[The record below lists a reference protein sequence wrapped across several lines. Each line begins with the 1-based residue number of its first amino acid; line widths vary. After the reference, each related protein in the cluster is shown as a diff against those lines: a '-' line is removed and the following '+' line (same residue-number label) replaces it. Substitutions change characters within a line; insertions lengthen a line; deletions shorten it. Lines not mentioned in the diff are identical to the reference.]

1 MHTRRVDASV
11 PFENLQCLPDG
22 DHSIA
27 SRNSSKLIRSHL
39 AFQERHIPEGLHK
52 PAPQLAWRLPDA
64 PCHYSYCAAAAAIL
78 PVPVPSLH
86 APPSRNPI
94 HNPVS
99 VTSANSVP
107 STIAIP
113 SPNPTPAHCQAKH
126 AIIRYFPHS
135 HDPINPLTISE
146 LQLYNAP
153 QHSAKSTHSR
163 HQAPSQST
171 LSVPLHHNTRRAARR
186 PAFHFQ
192 RGRESNRQISRTL
205 PITTNLLQ
213 KVNLQIFTTKLLYQI
228 TGERVRPRTGP
239 DSFNQFLHCEPLL
252 RTLSSTTPKSERDPK
267 TGGREGGKGRTRLH
281 IETTPPSRS
290 SPGALIPSCDA
301 KRKTAQ
307 T

>member
-126 AIIRYFPHS
+126 AITCYFPHS

-153 QHSAKSTHSR
+153 EH
-163 HQAPSQST
+163 
-171 LSVPLHHNTRRAARR
+171 
-186 PAFHFQ
+186 
-192 RGRESNRQISRTL
+192 
-205 PITTNLLQ
+205 
-213 KVNLQIFTTKLLYQI
+213 
-228 TGERVRPRTGP
+228 
-239 DSFNQFLHCEPLL
+239 
-252 RTLSSTTPKSERDPK
+252 
-267 TGGREGGKGRTRLH
+267 
-281 IETTPPSRS
+281 
-290 SPGALIPSCDA
+290 
-301 KRKTAQ
+301 
-307 T
+307 